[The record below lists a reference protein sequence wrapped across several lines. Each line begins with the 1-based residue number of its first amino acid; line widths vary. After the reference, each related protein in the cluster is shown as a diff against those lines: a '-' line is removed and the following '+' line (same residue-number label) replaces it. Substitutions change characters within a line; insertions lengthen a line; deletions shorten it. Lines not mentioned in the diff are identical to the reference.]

1 MAKRMRLVF
10 EWLKV
15 KAVSMVTISMAAECV
30 NVCRDKLSYL
40 SVSDLLRDVSLRQ
53 HHLRTVKCD
62 LQTVRERE
70 QESSV
75 IRNLV
80 SFQFIG

>member
-1 MAKRMRLVF
+1 MFARLKD
-10 EWLKV
+10 EG
-15 KAVSMVTISMAAECV
+15 VSMVTISMAAECV

-75 IRNLV
+75 IRNLA